1 MKNLFA
7 DLPDRMGVFG
17 LYLFCL
23 SAFVSKA
30 AGNVGLAFMF
40 LALILSLRAA
50 WPVLRKDPVFALFSG
65 FLLYLAI
72 RLLWAIGEFPAAAE
86 SQLDSVSDWLYP
98 WLFLAVAWWFEG
110 ETKRISLAL
119 GLALT
124 GFFLGI
130 LLRQD
135 WAELRFIVHGAQS
148 GFGNQVPIMGL
159 FSGTATLGLLLAGNR
174 LWGPVERRGLF
185 VLRFLL
191 WLFLL
196 AVAVQIFLSTQS
208 ITSWIGL
215 LIVLPFVMWF
225 RIRPRVRSALNRQDV
240 LLVVAAFVVLGSLT
254 WINTNVLKSRMI
266 SQMPTVKPLLSMEPE
281 KVPFSAGIGVRVH
294 TQKFGI
300 KKFLERPFLGWGP
313 GTEVAKLPERPTKI
327 LAHLHSTYLEVLAR
341 FGIVGALLVGGV
353 LWFVIASMRSAYRS
367 GRMPLDLF
375 LFVSGALAFLAIWS
389 FGNFRMPT
397 DWRFYC
403 ILFCAI
409 PYTFR
414 LRGRLDETEGNG
426 VADGASSERR
436 IPAPG
441 YPSHG
446 AGRQEALPFIGRPSE
461 GVV

>member
-1 MKNLFA
+1 MRNLFA

-30 AGNVGLAFMF
+30 AGNVGLALMF
-40 LALILSLRAA
+40 LAWVLSLRAA
-50 WPVLRKDPVFALFSG
+50 WPVLRRDPAFALFSG

-72 RLLWAIGEFPAAAE
+72 RILWAIGQFPAAADR
-86 SQLDSVSDWLYP
+86 QLDSISDWLYP
-98 WLFLAVAWWFEG
+98 WLFLVVAWWFEAD
-110 ETKRISLAL
+110 TKRISLTL

-135 WAELRFIVHGAQS
+135 WAELGFIVHGAQS

-174 LWGPVERRGLF
+174 LWGHAERRGVFL
-185 VLRFLL
+185 LRFVL

-196 AVAVQIFLSTQS
+196 AVAFQIFLTTQS
-208 ITSWIGL
+208 ITSWVGL
-215 LIVLPFVMWF
+215 LIVLPCVMWF
-225 RIRPRVRSALNRQDV
+225 RIKPRLRSELHGQDV
-240 LLVVAAFVVLGSLT
+240 LLVVAAFVVLGSLL
-254 WINTNVLKSRMI
+254 WINTNVLKNRMN
-266 SQMPTVKPLLSMEPE
+266 SQMSTVKPLLSMEPE

-294 TQKFGI
+294 TQRFGI

-313 GTEVAKLPERPTKI
+313 GTEVAKLPERPTKV
-327 LAHLHSTYLEVLAR
+327 LAHLHSTYLEFLAR

-367 GRMPLDLF
+367 GRMPLDLY
-375 LFVSGALAFLAIWS
+375 LFVSGTLAFLAIWG

-403 ILFCAI
+403 ILFFAI

-414 LRGRLDETEGNG
+414 LHGPLDQTEGNG
-426 VADGASSERR
+426 VAGGASSERR

-441 YPSHG
+441 YLSQK
-446 AGRQEALPFIGRPSE
+446 AGRQEGLPFIGRPSE
-461 GVV
+461 GGV